1 MNVWQMSS
9 DQRLKEWRVFRNE
22 ILEIDDDI
30 KVLKLVADW
39 WKLAPIS
46 TRAIDVYD
54 DSTWPNPWDLIHKG
68 ELDENAIALGMC
80 YTLQLI
86 DWPCTL
92 QLIQDN
98 EQNEIKLII
107 LVDDEHVLNYTYNEV
122 IDNTT
127 ISHCSIINQWES
139 SDLI

>member
-98 EQNEIKLII
+98 KQNEIKLII

-127 ISHCSIINQWES
+127 ISHCSIVNQWES